1 MITTTEKK
9 FLKNFTTIA
18 NVLNNIDEDG
28 ILKIERA
35 KGDLIVMSAEKF
47 DQIAEET
54 LSILAM
60 LEGIQ
65 GCDGNC
71 EYCDDKE
78 DCPLEEMM
86 EDEEPTDDDE
96 GLCTGCPRIRSC
108 HCRKAEP
115 GYHQWDQSTH
125 DSSQRPWKYQNPS

>member
-71 EYCDDKE
+71 
-78 DCPLEEMM
+78 
-86 EDEEPTDDDE
+86 
-96 GLCTGCPRIRSC
+96 
-108 HCRKAEP
+108 
-115 GYHQWDQSTH
+115 
-125 DSSQRPWKYQNPS
+125 